1 MAEYKQYRNNLNKII
16 KLTKNEYYQKKINE
30 NSSDMKKIYKFI
42 SEATNNT
49 KINQS
54 ISQIKGEN
62 DELITNPENVVD
74 FCNDYFLTIGKKM
87 SEFIPDS
94 FEPALAHSCS
104 LSSMYLTPTNENEV
118 IKHINSLKNNYSSGI
133 DRISSVV
140 IKTLHKYIIKPLVH
154 IINLIFKSGLIPS
167 QFKVSVVTPIHK
179 AGDKNS
185 IGNYRPISVIS
196 NLGKIF
202 EKCLKVRLVDYFSV
216 NNFLSKNQFGFMK
229 GFSTSDAMYKLIDV
243 LTSGLNEGKKCIAL
257 FLDLAKAF
265 DTVSHPLLLQIL
277 GGYGVRGIALELF
290 ANYMSGRVQHV
301 KIGETLSKAG
311 IVQYGVP
318 QGTVIG
324 PILFNI
330 YVNRLLTLDVGGD
343 IVAYADDTV
352 VVFQG
357 ESWHEAREYLKSGFG
372 KIRNLLSALRLTLN
386 ISKSNYIAFTIT
398 SINRPNFDH
407 IDIGNEQLRGV
418 ESTKYLGVVIDS
430 HLKWDKHILYL
441 SGKLRCLIHKFY
453 MLREFLSRKL
463 LIIIYKALAEPLL
476 RYGIL
481 VWGGMYSTHLRL
493 LNVVQNFIVKT
504 ILRKPKLYTTS
515 LLYSPELNNI
525 KTLYILSACNFVH
538 TNQKFKL
545 NYICHSHSTR
555 GNTNN
560 LLNIPNS
567 KKDLN
572 KRFVNF
578 LGPKL
583 YNLLP
588 LNIRNINN
596 NKRFNNLLKDYMFA
610 NIASFLNIVD
620 AK

>member
-1 MAEYKQYRNNLNKII
+1 M
-16 KLTKNEYYQKKINE
+16 
-30 NSSDMKKIYKFI
+30 
-42 SEATNNT
+42 
-49 KINQS
+49 
-54 ISQIKGEN
+54 
-62 DELITNPENVVD
+62 
-74 FCNDYFLTIGKKM
+74 
-87 SEFIPDS
+87 
-94 FEPALAHSCS
+94 
-104 LSSMYLTPTNENEV
+104 
-118 IKHINSLKNNYSSGI
+118 
-133 DRISSVV
+133 
-140 IKTLHKYIIKPLVH
+140 
-154 IINLIFKSGLIPS
+154 
-167 QFKVSVVTPIHK
+167 
-179 AGDKNS
+179 
-185 IGNYRPISVIS
+185 
-196 NLGKIF
+196 
-202 EKCLKVRLVDYFSV
+202 
-216 NNFLSKNQFGFMK
+216 
-229 GFSTSDAMYKLIDV
+229 
-243 LTSGLNEGKKCIAL
+243 
-257 FLDLAKAF
+257 
-265 DTVSHPLLLQIL
+265 
-277 GGYGVRGIALELF
+277 
-290 ANYMSGRVQHV
+290 
-301 KIGETLSKAG
+301 
-311 IVQYGVP
+311 
-318 QGTVIG
+318 
-324 PILFNI
+324 
-330 YVNRLLTLDVGGD
+330 GGD

-418 ESTKYLGVVIDS
+418 ESTNYLGVVIDS
-430 HLKWDKHILYL
+430 HLKWDKHALYL

-453 MLREFLSRKL
+453 MLREFLLRKL

-515 LLYSPELNNI
+515 LLYSPKLNNI